1 MGYISQTYD
10 PFIIADTNTTLDRVH
25 ELSDLA
31 FEDIFPDESYSN
43 FETQIWVV
51 MRKLIDKTIDSRN
64 HYKKDRK
71 LRQNSQDLHA
81 L

>member
-10 PFIIADTNTTLDRVH
+10 PFVITNTSTTLDKIH
-25 ELSDLA
+25 ELADLA
-31 FEDIFPDESYSN
+31 KEDIFPDEDYTN

-51 MRKLIDKTIDSRN
+51 MRKLIDDTIDSRN
-64 HYKKDRK
+64 HYKKIGKSKDIP
-71 LRQNSQDLHA
+71 QNLHV